1 MTSPPTPTLN
11 DNTAS
16 HPLLLSALQDGECSA
31 QDAQQLVAVWRTDAV
46 AKAAWHRHHLIGD
59 VLRSDTMAQATAVDD
74 AFLARLRLRLD
85 QEPAIAA
92 PHALTPARVAKP
104 GTAQRWLMGG
114 AIAAGFAAVAG
125 VLVVSRLAVPGT
137 DTSSSWFAAGGVTPG
152 AQRASIGAPD
162 AAGPVDPMNA
172 ALIRDAQIDRYLR
185 AHRDMRGNATAALP
199 GGALR
204 SVDTLVPQR

>member
-1 MTSPPTPTLN
+1 MKSQPTSSDSNTTPSTL
-11 DNTAS
+11 
-16 HPLLLSALQDGECSA
+16 LLLSALEDGECSA
-31 QDAQQLVAVWRTDAV
+31 HDAQQLVAVWRTDA
-46 AKAAWHRHHLIGD
+46 ASRAAWHRHHLIGD
-59 VLRSDTMAQATAVDD
+59 VLRSDTMAQTPALDD

-92 PHALTPARVAKP
+92 PHALTPARVAKASA
-104 GTAQRWLMGG
+104 AQRWLMGG
-114 AIAAGFAAVAG
+114 AIAAGFVAVAG

-137 DTSSSWFAAGGVTPG
+137 EPTSSPFAAGGLTHG
-152 AQRASIGAPD
+152 AQRASIGAPE
-162 AAGPVDPMNA
+162 AAGPNDPMNA